1 MSNPGIPPFG
11 ERGTISFDNLI
22 KSYLK
27 IQSELVVAIED
38 LAKNPSSIT
47 PGRFLLLQF
56 QMARVTQVG
65 ESISNLIMQINSMC
79 KGAVG
84 NQARG

>member
-1 MSNPGIPPFG
+1 MGVPNKPMPPEPGS
-11 ERGTISFDNLI
+11 ISFSQLI
-22 KSYLK
+22 TNYLVL
-27 IQSELVVAIED
+27 QSQLVQAIDE

-65 ESISNLIMQINSMC
+65 ESISNLIMQINAMC